1 MLHPDL
7 YLYAERA
14 RALELRAEADRHR
27 LTHHHAAHH
36 PLTRHRPTR
45 FRLVRCLGRRRLTR
59 RSLGRGSVVLR
70 PRSEARTW
78 GQRLGWTLIELGL
91 RLVVRY

>member
-27 LTHHHAAHH
+27 LTHHHAAHR
-36 PLTRHRPTR
+36 PLTR
-45 FRLVRCLGRRRLTR
+45 FRLTRCLGRRRLTR

-70 PRSEARTW
+70 SRSEARTW
-78 GQRLGWTLIELGL
+78 GQRLGWTLVELGL
-91 RLVVRY
+91 RLVARY